1 MTLLQT
7 KCCKLLGKVAGR
19 QAGITLSSE
28 HRFPERNKSYQCKRQ
43 NRCKTP
49 ANRHTHH
56 PLTRPPARSD
66 AAHVYVL

>member
-1 MTLLQT
+1 
-7 KCCKLLGKVAGR
+7 
-19 QAGITLSSE
+19 LSSE